1 MEQSGVGSYGFQ
13 KFQGLG
19 IDSLCCFGKSWLW
32 EKEGGVEGGHIN
44 LGHNLIVAQASGH
57 CLFRAE
63 TSKTKMLQ
71 ASDIGVL

>member
-1 MEQSGVGSYGFQ
+1 MGWGLMTSSSL
-13 KFQGLG
+13 KGLG
-19 IDSLCCFGKSWLW
+19 MASCCFRKSWLW

-63 TSKTKMLQ
+63 TSKTKRLQ
-71 ASDIGVL
+71 ASDTGVL

>member
-1 MEQSGVGSYGFQ
+1 MVSYGFQ
-13 KFQGLG
+13 KPQGLG
-19 IDSLCCFGKSWLW
+19 MTSCCFRTSWLW

-63 TSKTKMLQ
+63 TSKTKRLQ
-71 ASDIGVL
+71 ASDTGVL